1 MVLSAWAVFNQ
12 WVPTCW
18 SSSLRKCRIPR
29 ADKVSSYSISQSE
42 ALPAFPT
49 GSCERLS
56 CVSEL
61 WTKCRVG
68 LAKPQIRQ
76 SSVLDGEMGCLS
88 CSGPW
93 KIRFI
98 STKSMQYAGLTPI
111 GLHDCPQTR
120 GLVDGSNGSA
130 SSCCQRFGPGYSH
143 RTGRAKAQPDFCFVS
158 NH

>member
-18 SSSLRKCRIPR
+18 SSSPRKCRIPR
-29 ADKVSSYSISQSE
+29 ADKVSSSSISQRE

-111 GLHDCPQTR
+111 G
-120 GLVDGSNGSA
+120 
-130 SSCCQRFGPGYSH
+130 SCCQRFGPGYSH